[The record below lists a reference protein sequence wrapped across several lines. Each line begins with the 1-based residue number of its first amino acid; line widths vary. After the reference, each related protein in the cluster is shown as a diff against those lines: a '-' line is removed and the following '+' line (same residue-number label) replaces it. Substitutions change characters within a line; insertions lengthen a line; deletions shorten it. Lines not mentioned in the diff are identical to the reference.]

1 MLEYVFFD
9 LDGTLTDPA
18 LGITNCIMY
27 ALDKMGREI
36 PPRESLYCFIGPPLL
51 YAFQKYFGM
60 TEDEAREAIR
70 LYRER
75 FSTVGLFENTPY
87 DGIVDAL
94 RQTRDMGKKLC
105 VATSKP
111 EEFAVRILEHFDLA
125 QYFDMICGASMDENR
140 STKDAVIRYALDK
153 TGCAPRN
160 VLMIGDRHHDID
172 GAAVHGI
179 DAMGVLWGYGS
190 REEFEA
196 SGAKYIVSDMDEM
209 LRIIDSIK

>member
-18 LGITNCIMY
+18 LGITNCIMHS
-27 ALDKMGREI
+27 LEKMGREI

-51 YAFQKYFGM
+51 DSYQNYIGM
-60 TEDEAREAIR
+60 TEEEAREAIR

-75 FSTVGLFENTPY
+75 FSVIGLFENTPY
-87 DGIVDAL
+87 DGIAEAL
-94 RQTRDMGKKLC
+94 AEVKAMGKKLC
-105 VATSKP
+105 IATSKP
-111 EEFAVRILEHFDLA
+111 EEFAVRILEHFDLSK
-125 QYFDMICGASMDENR
+125 YFDMVCGASMDEGR

-153 TGCAPRN
+153 MGCAPEE

-179 DAMGVLWGYGS
+179 DAIGVLWGYGS

-196 SGAKYIVSDMDEM
+196 ARAKYIAADIKEM
-209 LRIIDSIK
+209 LDIIKRI

>member
-18 LGITNCIMY
+18 LGITNCIMH
-27 ALDKMGREI
+27 ALEKMGKDI

-51 YAFQKYFGM
+51 DAFQNYLSM

-87 DGIVDAL
+87 DGIADAL
-94 RQTRDMGKKLC
+94 AQTRAAGKKLC

-111 EEFAVRILEHFDLA
+111 EEFAVRILDHFDLSK
-125 QYFDMICGASMDENR
+125 YFDMICGASMDEGR

-153 TGCAPRN
+153 TGCSPEN

-179 DAMGVLWGYGS
+179 DAVGVLWGYGS
-190 REEFEA
+190 KEEFESA
-196 SGAKYIVSDMDEM
+196 RAKYIVADMNEM
-209 LRIIDSIK
+209 LEIIKSI

>member
-1 MLEYVFFD
+1 MLEYIFLD

-27 ALDKMGREI
+27 ALDKMARDI

-51 YAFQKYFGM
+51 DAFQKHFGM
-60 TEDEAREAIR
+60 TETEAREAIR

-87 DGIVDAL
+87 DGIGDAL
-94 RQTRDMGKKLC
+94 EKMRAMGKKLV

-111 EEFAVRILEHFDLA
+111 EEFAVRILEHFELA
-125 QYFDMICGASMDENR
+125 GHFYLICGASMDENR

-153 TGCAPRN
+153 TGANPEN

-179 DAMGVLWGYGS
+179 EAMGVLWGYGS
-190 REEFEA
+190 REEFVE
-196 SGAKYIVSDMDEM
+196 SGAKYIVLDMKEM
-209 LRIIDSIK
+209 LDIVCALG

>member
-27 ALDKMGREI
+27 SLEKMGREI

-51 YAFQKYFGM
+51 DSFQEYTGL

-75 FSTVGLFENTPY
+75 FSTVGLFENTLY
-87 DGIVDAL
+87 EGIEEAL
-94 RQTRDMGKKLC
+94 EEIKNSGKRLFI
-105 VATSKP
+105 ATSKP
-111 EEFAVRILEHFDLA
+111 EEFAVRILDHFGLSKYFDLV
-125 QYFDMICGASMDENR
+125 CGASMDENR
-140 STKDAVIRYALDK
+140 STKDAVIAYALK
-153 TGCAPRN
+153 KIGCDTDR
-160 VLMIGDRHHDID
+160 VLMIGDRHHDIC

-179 DAMGVLWGYGS
+179 DAAGVLWGYGS
-190 REEFEA
+190 REEFEE
-196 SGAKYIVSDMDEM
+196 SGAKYILESIDEM
-209 LRIIDSIK
+209 VALVNSL

>member
-1 MLEYVFFD
+1 MAEYIFFD

-27 ALDKMGREI
+27 ALSEMGKEI
-36 PPRESLYCFIGPPLL
+36 PPRESLYKFIGPPLL
-51 YAFQKYFGM
+51 DAFQEYLGM

-70 LYRER
+70 LYRVR

-87 DGIVDAL
+87 EGIAAAL
-94 RQTRDMGKKLC
+94 HEIKASGKKLC
-105 VATSKP
+105 LATSKP

-125 QYFDMICGASMDENR
+125 KYFDKACGASMNENR
-140 STKDAVIRYALDK
+140 STKDAVIKYAIEE
-153 TGCAPRN
+153 TGCKAEE
-160 VLMIGDRHHDID
+160 VLMIGDRHHDIV

-190 REEFEA
+190 REEFEE
-196 SGAKYIVSDMDEM
+196 SGAKYIVSSIPEM
-209 LRIIDSIK
+209 VEIVKSL

>member
-27 ALDKMGREI
+27 ALEKMGKEI
-36 PPRESLYCFIGPPLL
+36 PQRESLYCFIGPPLL
-51 YAFQKYFGM
+51 TAFQEYIGM

-87 DGIVDAL
+87 EGIYDAL
-94 RQTRDMGKKLC
+94 DDIRNSGKKLC

-111 EEFAVRILEHFDLA
+111 EEFAVRILEHFDLSK
-125 QYFDMICGASMDENR
+125 YFDKVCGASMDENR
-140 STKDAVIRYALDK
+140 STKDAVVRYALEQTECD
-153 TGCAPRN
+153 PSN
-160 VLMIGDRHHDID
+160 VLMIGDRHHDIE
-172 GAAVHGI
+172 GAAVNGI
-179 DAMGVLWGYGS
+179 DAVGVLWGYGS
-190 REEFEA
+190 REEFVEA
-196 SGAKYIVSDMDEM
+196 GAKYIASTMDEM
-209 LRIIDSIK
+209 VNLVKTM

>member
-1 MLEYVFFD
+1 MFEYVFFD

-18 LGITNCIMY
+18 LGITNCIMH
-27 ALDKMGREI
+27 ALEKMGREI

-51 YAFQKYFGM
+51 DAFQNYLGM
-60 TEDEAREAIR
+60 TEEEAREAIR

-87 DGIVDAL
+87 DGIANAL
-94 RQTRDMGKKLC
+94 AEVKSMGKKLC
-105 VATSKP
+105 IATSKP
-111 EEFAVRILEHFDLA
+111 EEFAVRILEHFDLSK
-125 QYFDMICGASMDENR
+125 YFDMVCGASLDEGR

-153 TGCAPRN
+153 MGCAPEN

-179 DAMGVLWGYGS
+179 DAVGVLWGYGS
-190 REEFEA
+190 REEFEEA
-196 SGAKYIVSDMDEM
+196 GARYIAADIGEM
-209 LRIIDSIK
+209 LEIIKKL